1 MPRYCCCGGGVG
13 VKVPGFYFLPSYFQS
28 MQLFLVDFIMFFVI
42 IFYFFSVI
50 ILM

>member
-1 MPRYCCCGGGVG
+1 MPRYCCCGVGVG
-13 VKVPGFYFLPSYFQS
+13 VKVPGFYFLPSYSQL

-42 IFYFFSVI
+42 SFYFSIVI